1 MQRDDLSL
9 LIEIA
14 QQQRKTATTMLLVA
28 VQSRSTAAE
37 MVDEASVMWNRR
49 GRRVARCINSWQKPH
64 PECRP
69 NGRARACDMHAQLR
83 AGAQQTK

>member
-37 MVDEASVMWNRR
+37 MVDEASVMWNRAWA
-49 GRRVARCINSWQKPH
+49 ARS
-64 PECRP
+64 
-69 NGRARACDMHAQLR
+69 AMHQQL
-83 AGAQQTK
+83 AEAAS